1 MVENDISRF
10 WKALVDTG
18 VDKTGRLWTLADESV
33 PWIGGVRTFYNR
45 ECYDDICNSMN
56 SKRLVLVKGTPGI
69 GKTMFLQRL
78 SFWLILLKINAKAT
92 TEKEG
97 KLFDLPTIDNVKKD
111 NEVV

>member
-1 MVENDISRF
+1 
-10 WKALVDTG
+10 
-18 VDKTGRLWTLADESV
+18 
-33 PWIGGVRTFYNR
+33 
-45 ECYDDICNSMN
+45 
-56 SKRLVLVKGTPGI
+56 
-69 GKTMFLQRL
+69 MFLQRL